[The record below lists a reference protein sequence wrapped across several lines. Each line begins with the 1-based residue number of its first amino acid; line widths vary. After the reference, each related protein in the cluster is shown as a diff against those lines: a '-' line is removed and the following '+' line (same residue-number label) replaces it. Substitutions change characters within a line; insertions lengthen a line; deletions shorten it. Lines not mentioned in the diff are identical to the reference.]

1 MGLITVKISGF
12 QRNIQGS
19 TIHRGSGLLGDD
31 HRDRGL
37 RVVILITRGP
47 CKS

>member
-12 QRNIQGS
+12 QRNIEGS
-19 TIHRGSGLLGDD
+19 TIHRDSDLLEDD

-47 CKS
+47 YKS